1 MIRIFPCSVLYLI
14 EQFCIFDLMSRI
26 VKQSILTTPPNAGD
40 KQAAILNAAKVRF
53 AKYGF
58 TKVTMDEIARDVG
71 MVKGAVYYYF
81 PTKEKIFEAVM
92 QEELDSFMEKAEGMS
107 GKKSPVADKIQ
118 HYVRHRE
125 LSMRR
130 LLSLGQLDYETW
142 RKLKPHFQ
150 EMLQDFD
157 RKECRFLQRLLEE
170 GNRTGE
176 FTLSN
181 ALQHARLFLHAI
193 KGLRL
198 LETLYGNQKEPSYAA
213 LDGEIRLFT
222 SLFLTGIQNSKQRR
236 LQNV

>member
-1 MIRIFPCSVLYLI
+1 
-14 EQFCIFDLMSRI
+14 MSRI
-26 VKQSILTTPPNAGD
+26 VKQHTIKTLPNAGD
-40 KQAAILNAAKVRF
+40 KQAAILNAAKIRF
-53 AKYGF
+53 ARYGF
-58 TKVTMDEIARDVG
+58 TKVTMDEIARDVH

-92 QEELDSFMEKAEGMS
+92 QEELDSFLKKAEEMQEI
-107 GKKSPVADKIQ
+107 KSPVGKKIQ
-118 HYVRHRE
+118 HYVSHRE

-150 EMLQDFD
+150 EMLQEFD

-176 FTLSN
+176 FTFSN
-181 ALQHARLFLHAI
+181 SLRHARLFLDAL
-193 KGLRL
+193 KGMRL
-198 LETLYGNQKEPSYAA
+198 LATLYGNQKEPSYPA

-222 SLFLTGIQNSKQRR
+222 SLFLKGIQNSK
-236 LQNV
+236 

>member
-1 MIRIFPCSVLYLI
+1 
-14 EQFCIFDLMSRI
+14 MSRI
-26 VKQSILTTPPNAGD
+26 VKQQPIKKPPNPGD
-40 KQAAILNAAKVRF
+40 RQATILNAAKVRF
-53 AKYGF
+53 AKFGF
-58 TKVTMDEIARDVG
+58 AKVTMDEIARDVG

-92 QEELDSFMEKAEGMS
+92 QEELDSFMEKADGMR
-107 GKKSPVADKIQ
+107 GKQSPVADKIQ
-118 HYVRHRE
+118 NYVRHRE

-150 EMLQDFD
+150 EMLQEFD

-181 ALQHARLFLHAI
+181 ELRHARLFLHAI

-198 LETLYGNQKEPSYAA
+198 LETLYGNQKEPAYAL
-213 LDGEIRLFT
+213 LDSEIRLFT

>member
-1 MIRIFPCSVLYLI
+1 
-14 EQFCIFDLMSRI
+14 MSRI
-26 VKQSILTTPPNAGD
+26 VKQHIITTPPNPGD
-40 KQAAILNAAKVRF
+40 KQTAILNAAKVRF

-58 TKVTMDEIARDVG
+58 AKVTMDEIARDVG

-92 QEELDSFMEKAEGMS
+92 QEELDSFMEKAEGML
-107 GKKSPVADKIQ
+107 GNKSPVADKIQ
-118 HYVRHRE
+118 NYVRHRE

-150 EMLQDFD
+150 EMLQEFD
-157 RKECRFLQRLLEE
+157 RNECRFLQRLLEE

-181 ALQHARLFLHAI
+181 ALRHARLFLHAI

-198 LETLYGNQKEPSYAA
+198 LETLYGNQKEPAYDA

-236 LQNV
+236 IQNV